1 MNSIIKPN
9 NYNPSISSNTVLNS
23 NKSSLIKSN
32 YLRVDKTLSEF
43 ETDEQKFFARENLG
57 VFSKEE
63 INQMIE
69 SILQKDNDFDER
81 LKKFEIWYTEENNY

>member
-63 INQMIE
+63 IN
-69 SILQKDNDFDER
+69 
-81 LKKFEIWYTEENNY
+81 